1 MDRNRFRVSFLTAV
15 MVLSALSGCGDR
27 SAEREKEDIP
37 GSAEQSNVQ
46 GTINGDVREDQEP
59 DMDIREETNVPN
71 ETKESEEPDKIRSA
85 YEVREGVSGFTLQYD
100 DLPEVYQV
108 TSSFSYEAMN
118 RRPPLPEG
126 DSTVLRAVPDPAQT
140 QVFYLWE
147 EGNAPARTS
156 FTSDMTGYYDSYDFR
171 PYVTALTIP
180 EGVEAKGAV
189 VLLAGGAFQFRGDYT
204 DTLPTAVQL
213 REYGYRCF
221 IVDYRL
227 RPYSQEEGALDVAR
241 AVRFICKNADIY
253 GIHPEDIAVMGYSAG
268 GIQAGEFF
276 ISADGEVDG
285 SYLDPGYT
293 PDELDRI
300 PADASACG
308 MIYSFYGRLSVASLD
323 VEHLKSA
330 GLPPTFY
337 CYGTEDP
344 FYRQFEAQVGLMEE
358 VGVAADTIVL
368 EQWPHGFG
376 GDGGWVADYAAWLE
390 EVFAAGKAL

>member
-27 SAEREKEDIP
+27 SVEREKEDIP

-100 DLPEVYQV
+100 DLPEAYQV

-180 EGVEAKGAV
+180 EGVEAKGPWCCWPEA
-189 VLLAGGAFQFRGDYT
+189 LSSSGEIIRTRCPLRSSCGS
-204 DTLPTAVQL
+204 TA
-213 REYGYRCF
+213 
-221 IVDYRL
+221 ID
-227 RPYSQEEGALDVAR
+227 ALSW
-241 AVRFICKNADIY
+241 I
-253 GIHPEDIAVMGYSAG
+253 
-268 GIQAGEFF
+268 
-276 ISADGEVDG
+276 
-285 SYLDPGYT
+285 T
-293 PDELDRI
+293 
-300 PADASACG
+300 ACG
-308 MIYSFYGRLSVASLD
+308 LIPRRR
-323 VEHLKSA
+323 ERW
-330 GLPPTFY
+330 T
-337 CYGTEDP
+337 
-344 FYRQFEAQVGLMEE
+344 
-358 VGVAADTIVL
+358 
-368 EQWPHGFG
+368 
-376 GDGGWVADYAAWLE
+376 
-390 EVFAAGKAL
+390 

>member
-1 MDRNRFRVSFLTAV
+1 MDRKRFRVSFLTV
-15 MVLSALSGCGDR
+15 IMVLFTLSGCG
-27 SAEREKEDIP
+27 
-37 GSAEQSNVQ
+37 GQLAEQEGQ
-46 GTINGDVREDQEP
+46 GSDMIIKNDQG
-59 DMDIREETNVPN
+59 ETGQI
-71 ETKESEEPDKIRSA
+71 KSA
-85 YEVREGVSGFTLQYD
+85 YKVREGVSGFTLQYD
-100 DLPEVYQV
+100 DLPEAYQI
-108 TSSFSYEAMN
+108 TSSYSHESMN

-126 DSTVLRAVPDPAQT
+126 DGTVLHAVPDPERT
-140 QVFYLWE
+140 EVFYLWE
-147 EGNAPARTS
+147 EGNAPAQTR

-171 PYVTALTIP
+171 PYVTALAIP

-241 AVRFICKNADIY
+241 AVRFIRKNADIY
-253 GIHPEDIAVMGYSAG
+253 GIDLEDIAVMGYSAG

-276 ISADGEVDG
+276 ISADGNVDG
-285 SYLDPGYT
+285 SYLDPDYT
-293 PDELDRI
+293 PDQLDQV

-323 VEHLKSA
+323 VEHLRSA

-337 CYGTEDP
+337 CYGTKDP
-344 FYRQFEAQVGLMEE
+344 FYRQFEAQVALMEE

-368 EQWPHGFG
+368 DGWPHGFG

-390 EVFAAGKAL
+390 EVFTAGK